1 MAGNDEQFNV
11 WLKTHFDGDALAA
24 ARRSFDQ
31 TKKSAKETDD
41 TLGDL
46 GLTAGNLKSTL
57 LSFVAVDA
65 VWTQFKEGFEQVA
78 ALEQAMN
85 QLERATKRNG
95 DNFDVVRGK
104 IVGMAESL
112 KKAAGVD
119 DDAAIRGMV
128 DLYNATGDVANATQL
143 ARLAADVF
151 TSGTLPTYEAALQ
164 AVTSAAQGKTRALVQ
179 LKLAKDDDTAATLTA
194 QQALDRI
201 EEAFGGATANASG
214 LRVEVNRLSESWED
228 LRNDLV
234 EKLTPGLGVAI
245 KTVQSFFAI
254 LDGLWAGVGEIFVRT
269 GSWLGS
275 VVTALGRVWQ
285 GDFGGAKAALK
296 SANTEVSGMF
306 DYLVAQA
313 ETSAAK
319 VKGIW
324 SGLTDKPNVDAT
336 PARAIGG
343 GGPGGGPDGPRELSP
358 EALAEMWNLEQIS
371 KARAAAIAKR
381 EAENKRFLERNK
393 ALQEKAAD
401 VEKKAIADT
410 TKTLEQAMHERSR
423 MILEEVQLRKKAEEA
438 KREAAQAAASAT
450 VGAAIAV
457 FGESKALASADAAIS
472 TWAGAA
478 RALKDWPAPYSYVI
492 AAATIAAGLARVA
505 QINSTQPDTTRGA
518 GFDVPMYDAAAVAG
532 GRRWALDMV
541 GSFSSGARAGWAEGM
556 GSFGGGRGGMTDN
569 SKTYNFNFYGGGFAD
584 PAIMSDAKKLKRRID
599 VVDRTIDSQRTV
611 ARNRRS

>member
-179 LKLAKDDDTAATLTA
+179 LKLAKDEDTAATLTA

-214 LRVEVNRLSESWED
+214 LRVEVNRLNESWED
-228 LRNDLV
+228 MRNDLV
-234 EKLTPGLGVAI
+234 EKLTPGLGIAI
-245 KTVQSFFAI
+245 KTVQSFFTI

-269 GSWLGS
+269 GSWLGG

-296 SANTEVSGMF
+296 SANAEVSGMF

-324 SGLTDKPNVDAT
+324 SGLTDKPKVDAT

-343 GGPGGGPDGPRELSP
+343 AGSGGDSALAKELS
-358 EALAEMWNLEQIS
+358 EWEKELNRWNVMQGEIQKKLLDDALAAEKKFEAS
-371 KARAAAIAKR
+371 KLAMRKLGAK
-381 EAENKRFLERNK
+381 EAER
-393 ALQEKAAD
+393 
-401 VEKKAIADT
+401 VEKELDRERERLSQNQTIRIRDEVLAQKEATRA
-410 TKTLEQAMHERSR
+410 KLEMIGAYSQA
-423 MILEEVQLRKKAEEA
+423 VVNV
-438 KREAAQAAASAT
+438 AS
-450 VGAAIAV
+450 AV
-457 FGESKALASADAAIS
+457 FGENKEIA
-472 TWAGAA
+472 
-478 RALKDWPAPYSYVI
+478 I
-492 AAATIAAGLARVA
+492 AAAVVDTYRAAVSVLPNYYLMAAVIAAGLAQVA
-505 QINSTQPDTTRGA
+505 KIASTEPASGGDVTRGA

-556 GSFGGGRGGMTDN
+556 GSFGGGGRGMTDN